1 VPNQTMSD
9 KNRLRCLLTL
19 FGYPCF
25 LPQHAA
31 APSDVLAA
39 VIPQLLLRLVLREG
53 AQVASRP
60 V

>member
-1 VPNQTMSD
+1 MSD